1 MRKVYNLV
9 GGHNLLFSIDKYTE
23 TEAQH
28 SFTSTRNSARLTFN
42 SKDKDKIL
50 KELKRLVDAI
60 KHCGYSDSYRTGLGH
75 LHREVPSCYGNNWQV
90 SDIKKVITVLE
101 HNQLRDLKELSRD
114 KLKEKLNS
122 YSIAELEDVINDIQ
136 QG

>member
-9 GGHNLLFSIDKYTE
+9 GGHNLLFNMDKYTA
-23 TEAQH
+23 TEIEY
-28 SFTSTRNSARLTFN
+28 SFVSTRNSARLTFN
-42 SKDKDKIL
+42 SRYKDKIL
-50 KELKRLVDAI
+50 EELKKLVDTI
-60 KHCGYSDSYRTGLGH
+60 KHCGYSDSYRTGLGY

-90 SDIKKVITVLE
+90 SDIKKIITVLE
-101 HNQLRDLKELSRD
+101 HNQLKDLKELSRD